1 MAILTKSPNSKLPKS
16 YTIEPDVNDYVE
28 ATKGDRSAS
37 KRVNEL
43 LKRAIIQEQYEQLE
57 REAALFFATET
68 GDRSETKSLQR
79 APRRTLAR
87 ACCLPPPPAPPAA
100 PRATS
105 PARPTTARPPSPRSA
120 VSTVTRPR
128 PE

>member
-1 MAILTKSPNSKLPKS
+1 MATLTKSSNSKLPKS

-57 REAALFFATET
+57 REAARFFAAES

-79 APRRTLAR
+79 AARRTLER
-87 ACCLPPPPAPPAA
+87 D
-100 PRATS
+100 
-105 PARPTTARPPSPRSA
+105 
-120 VSTVTRPR
+120 
-128 PE
+128 

>member
-1 MAILTKSPNSKLPKS
+1 LYDAIRHELNEVFHGNSYQVPNSKLPKS

-57 REAALFFATET
+57 REAARFFAAES
-68 GDRSETKSLQR
+68 GDRS
-79 APRRTLAR
+79 
-87 ACCLPPPPAPPAA
+87 
-100 PRATS
+100 
-105 PARPTTARPPSPRSA
+105 TAGPSAIR
-120 VSTVTRPR
+120 
-128 PE
+128 